1 MIEKRGPQKPVLA
14 NEREARLSFFLL
26 FSDVSPCLGRIECRL
41 GRRWR
46 VCGVCVA
53 CVRRVCGV
61 HTHAYARKRTHT
73 HAYARMRMHTHA
85 SSRIRTHTHGYARI
99 RTHTNAYACGVCVWR
114 VCGVCVL
121 RVCGVCVACVDR
133 TPLETPIGVDLD
145 TPLARSKW
153 ILTPPMS
160 RSTKIHVDLDTAH
173 VKIHQN
179 PCGS

>member
-1 MIEKRGPQKPVLA
+1 MNGKRVY
-14 NEREARLSFFLL
+14 
-26 FSDVSPCLGRIECRL
+26 
-41 GRRWR
+41 
-46 VCGVCVA
+46 
-53 CVRRVCGV
+53 
-61 HTHAYARKRTHT
+61 AYARKRTHT

-173 VKIHQN
+173 VKIHQD